1 MYQAIGVVNRIFG
14 DADAAPHVIGYAE
27 FAFPKVG
34 VDCFILIE
42 TKHTNG
48 NAANLEMSF
57 CLLNSFLDVIR
68 FQPLLLPQVLR
79 RNVRC
84 AGKHPRVET
93 FQ

>member
-57 CLLNSFLDVIR
+57 CYEFFFGCIDFNHFSFLR
-68 FQPLLLPQVLR
+68 FSVEM
-79 RNVRC
+79 C
-84 AGKHPRVET
+84 DGAGKHPRVET